1 MHPQLIASFK
11 INDIHKMWN
20 NSSVCY
26 DRQLQYRLVFDLM
39 YNELFA
45 WVFRSI
51 FCFSIILIN
60 GFCLLLSIKDAILHG
75 SYIDFIVL
83 GKNISCDVNKINWEP
98 NNLIHIYINIVQTTS
113 STIDTLNKSIH
124 VHNVKGHYNA
134 IYVTFL
140 VYLLSIISNLIHFHH
155 QNFFTSIF
163 AHILRNTEC
172 WFD

>member
-11 INDIHKMWN
+11 MTFTKCEIIHLFVMIVSCSIDWSLIWCIM
-20 NSSVCY
+20 NSLLEFFG
-26 DRQLQYRLVFDLM
+26 RF
-39 YNELFA
+39 
-45 WVFRSI
+45 

-113 STIDTLNKSIH
+113 STIDTLNKCIH

-155 QNFFTSIF
+155 QNFFASIF

>member
-1 MHPQLIASFK
+1 
-11 INDIHKMWN
+11 MWN

-26 DRQLQYRLVFDLM
+26 DRQLIDWSLIWCIMNSLLEFFGRF
-39 YNELFA
+39 
-45 WVFRSI
+45 

-113 STIDTLNKSIH
+113 STIDTLNKCIH